1 MEYKFRVLRKD
12 EIDCRVAA
20 CTDKGF
26 QLLLYKDA
34 RCDMNILDET
44 IGCFNWSRD
53 HREIKGNM
61 YCGVAIYCDERKEWV
76 IKWDCGVESNTEKE
90 KGESSDSF
98 KRACFNW
105 GIGRELYTSPFIWI
119 EGNTKF
125 VRKDSKTGKDIYA
138 PTIRDYRV
146 AEIGYTD
153 DRVINALKIE
163 GKVNGVWQ
171 SIYEMGKK
179 VNGGN
184 SLAAQGKQNSSA
196 DGGEMTLE
204 QAKAFKTAKGT
215 LLGNLSEEYLQKIIE
230 NTKSPQLKKAA
241 EMVLDDKL
249 SQIDDDMLPIDDG
262 DLPF

>member
-1 MEYKFRVLRKD
+1 MEYKFRVLRAD
-12 EIDCRVAA
+12 EIDCRVAK
-20 CTDKGF
+20 CTAKGF

-44 IGCFNWSRD
+44 VGCFNWTRD

-76 IKWDCGVESNTEKE
+76 VKWDCGVESFSEKE

-105 GIGRELYTSPFIWI
+105 GIGRELYTAPFIWVSDTPR
-119 EGNTKF
+119 ENN
-125 VRKDSKTGKDIYA
+125 GKYY
-138 PTIRDYRV
+138 PTITDYRV

-153 DRVINALKIE
+153 DRVINVLKIE
-163 GKVNGVWQ
+163 GRVQGEWKV
-171 SIYEMGKK
+171 IYEMGKK
-179 VNGGN
+179 VGGN
-184 SLAAQGKQNSSA
+184 APAPKQA
-196 DGGEMTLE
+196 EQKPITPEEMTLE
-204 QAKAFKTAKGT
+204 LARKFKTAKGT
-215 LLGNLSEEYLQKIIE
+215 AYGDLSEDRLQYIIE
-230 NTKSPQLKKAA
+230 HTGNAQSKRAA

-249 SQIDDDMLPIDDG
+249 SAIDEDMRPIDEDSLG